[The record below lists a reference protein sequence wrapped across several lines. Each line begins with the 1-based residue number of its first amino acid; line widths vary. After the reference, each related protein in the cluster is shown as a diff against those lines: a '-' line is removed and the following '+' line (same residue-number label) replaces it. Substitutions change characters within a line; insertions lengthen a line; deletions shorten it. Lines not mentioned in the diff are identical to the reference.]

1 MDTKIKIPKI
11 FTEGQFATQEE
22 RLAVRRKPNKLYIGI
37 PKETSF
43 QENRIALTPSSVATL
58 TAHGHRIVI
67 ETMAG
72 QKSNFSDHEFSEA
85 GAEIA
90 YDKKQVFEAVVI
102 LKVAPLTS
110 EEVDLLTPNQVIIS
124 PIHLPTLT
132 LDFISKLRQKRVIA
146 LAWEY
151 IKDQSNTFPIVRTL
165 SEMAGITAML
175 TAAELLSKDSNGTGI
190 LLGGISGVPPS
201 KVVILGAGVVAE
213 TATRAALGLGAE
225 VRVFDDNVYKL
236 KRLQQNVG
244 RQIYTSAMNP
254 AFLTQELSTAD
265 VVIGA
270 IHSPEGRTP
279 IVVSEDMVE
288 KMKAGAVIIDVSIDQ
303 GGCFA
308 TSKIT
313 THDNPTFKIYDVVHY
328 CVPNIAS
335 RVARTASLAVS
346 NILTPM
352 LLQAESSGSI
362 ERMVY
367 QNKGFRHGVYVY
379 KGSLTN
385 LHLSQRF
392 QLKYTDLDLL
402 LTSNF

>member
-1 MDTKIKIPKI
+1 MERQIKIPKI

-22 RLAVRRKPNKLYIGI
+22 RLAVRRKPNKLFIGI

-43 QENRIALTPSSVATL
+43 QENRIALTPSSIAIL
-58 TAHGHRIVI
+58 TAQGHRVVV

-72 QKSNFSDHEFSEA
+72 QKSNFSDHALSEA
-85 GAEIA
+85 GAAIA
-90 YDKKQVFEAVVI
+90 YDKKQVFEASVI
-102 LKVAPLTS
+102 LKVAPLTM
-110 EEVDLLTPNQVIIS
+110 EEVEMLTLNQVIIS

-132 LDFISKLRQKRVIA
+132 EEYVAKLRQKRVIA

-151 IKDQSNTFPIVRTL
+151 IKDQANTFPIVRTL
-165 SEMAGITAML
+165 SEMAGITSML
-175 TAAELLSKDSNGTGI
+175 TAAELLSKNGGGQGV
-190 LLGGISGVPPS
+190 LLGGISGVPPA

-213 TATRAALGLGAE
+213 HATRTALGLGAE
-225 VRVFDDNVYKL
+225 VRVFDDNIYKL

-244 RQIYTSAMNP
+244 RQIYTSAINP
-254 AFLTQELSTAD
+254 LFLERELFTAD

-270 IHSPEGRTP
+270 MHSPEGRTP

-288 KMKAGAVIIDVSIDQ
+288 KMKRGAVIIDVSIDQ

-308 TSKIT
+308 TSKVT

-352 LLQAESSGSI
+352 LLQAEGVGSI
-362 ERMVY
+362 ERMIY
-367 QNKGFRHGVYVY
+367 QNKGFRHGVYIY

-385 LHLSQRF
+385 HHLSQRF
-392 QLKYTDLDLL
+392 HLKYTDLDLL

>member
-1 MDTKIKIPKI
+1 MEQQIKIPKI
-11 FTEGQFATQEE
+11 FTEGQIIAQEE
-22 RLAVRRKPNKLYIGI
+22 RLAVRQKVNKLYIGI

-67 ETMAG
+67 ETQAG
-72 QKSNFSDHEFSEA
+72 EKSNFSDHEFSEA

-90 YDKKQVFEAVVI
+90 YNKTYVFEAAVI
-102 LKVAPLTS
+102 LKVAPLTV
-110 EEVDLLTPNQVIIS
+110 EEMELLKPNQVIIS

-132 LDFISKLRQKRVIA
+132 LDYIAKLRQKRVIA

-151 IKDQSNTFPIVRTL
+151 IKDQSNLFPIVRTL

-175 TAAELLSKDSNGTGI
+175 TAAELLSKDSGGPGV
-190 LLGGISGVPPS
+190 LLGGISGVPPA
-201 KVVILGAGVVAE
+201 KVIILGAGVVAE
-213 TATRAALGLGAE
+213 TATRTAIGLGAE
-225 VRVFDDNVYKL
+225 VRIFDNNIYKL
-236 KRLQQNVG
+236 KRLQENVG
-244 RQIYTSAMNP
+244 RQLYTSAMDYT
-254 AFLTQELSTAD
+254 FLAQELCTAD

-270 IHSPEGRTP
+270 MHSPEGRTA
-279 IVVSEDMVE
+279 IVVSENMVE
-288 KMKAGAVIIDVSIDQ
+288 KMKAGSVIIDVSIDQ

-308 TSKIT
+308 TSKVT
-313 THDNPTFKIYDVVHY
+313 THDNPTFKMYDVVHY

-352 LLQAESSGSI
+352 LLQAESAGSI
-362 ERMVY
+362 ERMIY

-385 LHLSQRF
+385 HHLSQRF